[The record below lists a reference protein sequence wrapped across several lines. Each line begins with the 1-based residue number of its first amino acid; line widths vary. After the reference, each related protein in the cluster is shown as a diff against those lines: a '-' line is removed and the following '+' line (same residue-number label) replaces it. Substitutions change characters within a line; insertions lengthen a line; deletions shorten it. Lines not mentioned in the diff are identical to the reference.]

1 MDILTNFSGEQI
13 RRKDF
18 ADDWSKAPRLGKA
31 KIYDD
36 FIWSG
41 TLGGTDLRGN
51 WDSSDRLTFVVL
63 RPLTL
68 SLDLDS
74 KIITEAVKFDVA
86 GNASVVGSIEY
97 GDRLQLQLA
106 PGRYGLSL
114 FVEGDLVNYEVK
126 GKFTA

>member
-1 MDILTNFSGEQI
+1 MIGTKFQDWGKPKSMMILFGVALQGEPI
-13 RRKDF
+13 AF
-18 ADDWSKAPRLGKA
+18 GS
-31 KIYDD
+31 
-36 FIWSG
+36 
-41 TLGGTDLRGN
+41 
-51 WDSSDRLTFVVL
+51 WDSSDRLTFVLL